1 MSIPRDA
8 ERTTLV
14 LIQSDLDDESPE
26 VLAAVAER
34 LLALGARDVVR
45 IPVVMKKGRLGT
57 RIEVLAQEA
66 HVEKLTG
73 VLLRETSTIGV
84 RWWPVERAAL
94 ARESVKVEVD
104 GASVRVKVAFAD
116 GVPVKAKAEADDVRG
131 DRRLAREAERRA
143 LEGKP

>member
-34 LLALGARDVVR
+34 LLAMGARDVVR
-45 IPVVMKKGRLGT
+45 LPVIMKKGRLGT

-66 HVEKLTG
+66 DVDRLAG

-84 RWWPVERAAL
+84 RWWTVERAAL
-94 ARESVKVEVD
+94 ARESHKVDVE
-104 GASVRVKVAFAD
+104 GKSVRVKVAFAD
-116 GVPVKAKAEADDVRG
+116 DAPLKAKAEADDVKG
-131 DRRLAREAERRA
+131 DWRLAREAERRA
-143 LEGKP
+143 LEGQS